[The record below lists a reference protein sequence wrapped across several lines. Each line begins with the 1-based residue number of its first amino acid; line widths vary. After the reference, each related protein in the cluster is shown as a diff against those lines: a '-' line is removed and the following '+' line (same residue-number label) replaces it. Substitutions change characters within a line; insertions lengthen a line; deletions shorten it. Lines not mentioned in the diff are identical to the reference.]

1 MNSAHTNSP
10 NEEHWYAMR
19 VTYGREL
26 KVQSALK
33 GKFKT
38 YVPKCFKMVQRFGH
52 RRYELTSAISNLIFI
67 YATFES
73 LKKMKETEKAGAHL
87 RYIKD
92 YKDDYLVVP
101 LKQME
106 DFMRVS
112 ELPEEKLIPINITDG
127 KKLLGQKVRIID
139 GELAGVEGRI
149 MRLQGNKKVV
159 VNVSNLIAYAIS
171 FVPPEWLIKIE

>member
-1 MNSAHTNSP
+1 
-10 NEEHWYAMR
+10 
-19 VTYGREL
+19 
-26 KVQSALK
+26 
-33 GKFKT
+33 
-38 YVPKCFKMVQRFGH
+38 
-52 RRYELTSAISNLIFI
+52 
-67 YATFES
+67 
-73 LKKMKETEKAGAHL
+73 
-87 RYIKD
+87 
-92 YKDDYLVVP
+92 
-101 LKQME
+101 ME

-127 KKLLGQKVRIID
+127 KKLMGQKVRIID